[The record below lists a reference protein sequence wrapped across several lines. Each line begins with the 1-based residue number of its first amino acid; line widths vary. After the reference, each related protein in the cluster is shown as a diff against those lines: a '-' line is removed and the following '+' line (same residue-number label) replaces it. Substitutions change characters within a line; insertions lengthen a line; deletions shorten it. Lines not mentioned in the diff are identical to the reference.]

1 MRCHELMAFF
11 IPKEKYGDFDQC
23 RCRHQL
29 LSWAPKTVESVELCN
44 RTLRNGHIVSCL
56 FVCSFVCVRYDCHSA
71 LHCTVHWIY
80 CTAKLWFGSSL
91 VQDTRNSTD
100 AVRRCTVT
108 DRLAWVKTRSWLILH
123 CLVDLKVNLTLR
135 MVAELPGSYCA
146 WRLQRWKSRT
156 VPHCLRWKSR
166 TVPHCNSQ

>member
-1 MRCHELMAFF
+1 MQAPTAKLGAQNSRVSRVMLIEPSEMAISF
-11 IPKEKYGDFDQC
+11 
-23 RCRHQL
+23 L
-29 LSWAPKTVESVELCN
+29 V
-44 RTLRNGHIVSCL
+44 CL
-56 FVCSFVCVRYDCHSA
+56 FVRSFVCVRYDCHSA

-146 WRLQRWKSRT
+146 WRLRRWKSRT
-156 VPHCLRWKSR
+156 VPHCWRWKSR